1 MDKRVWGLSPELLDT
16 DGPEEGTEE
25 YWLGAGVHRKCSGKF
40 IPLDISSLYSDFRI
54 ILIVK

>member
-16 DGPEEGTEE
+16 DSPEE
-25 YWLGAGVHRKCSGKF
+25 YWLGAGVHRKFSGKF
-40 IPLDISSLYSDFRI
+40 IPSDISSLYSDFRI